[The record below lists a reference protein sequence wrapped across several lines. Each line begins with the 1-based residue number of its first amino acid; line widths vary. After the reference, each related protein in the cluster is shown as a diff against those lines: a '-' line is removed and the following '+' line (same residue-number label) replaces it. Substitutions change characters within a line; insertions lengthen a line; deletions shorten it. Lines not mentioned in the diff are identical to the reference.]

1 MASVLYIIIVVV
13 VRQKLKQNDKVLYKV
28 YNVIMVRV
36 SDIFTVS
43 KLSQ

>member
-13 VRQKLKQNDKVLYKV
+13 VRQKLKKNDKVLYKV